1 MFQCNETKNR
11 PSGKDTLPALCRRLH
26 SRDIGSR
33 DNSAPEAR
41 EGGQARLWVSRDFQE
56 LERRR
61 REGGWGPRFSAG
73 SLLGPSGRARSSWA
87 WPCAG
92 PSWTMAVLPLR
103 LRCLHAGSVS
113 LEQSHP
119 RMRRDELLHREPR
132 RCRDSQGH
140 ARPHLWVLPEP
151 SQRGT
156 QGKGVQWT
164 PWLLCS
170 VVSCHHPLLLVFLLP
185 SGWQGGFRSHGTR
198 SRFLTW
204 APCAQSRRSRPL
216 AVLCVPYR
224 LSGKDPHPRHTHATT
239 YTRAHVCTVHTRT
252 LCPQALTTADST
264 WPATFSRIN
273 SWLFFGN

>member
-1 MFQCNETKNR
+1 MFHCNETKSR
-11 PSGKDTLPALCRRLH
+11 PTGKDTLPALCRRLH

-33 DNSAPEAR
+33 DNSAPQHGREDRQDCGFLVIFRNWRGGEGKEA
-41 EGGQARLWVSRDFQE
+41 GGRVSQQDLCWDPQ
-56 LERRR
+56 
-61 REGGWGPRFSAG
+61 GGPGRPGR
-73 SLLGPSGRARSSWA
+73 GRA
-87 WPCAG
+87 PG
-92 PSWTMAVLPLR
+92 LPGQWQCSR
-103 LRCLHAGSVS
+103 RGSGASTRARCRWSRA
-113 LEQSHP
+113 HP

-239 YTRAHVCTVHTRT
+239 YTRAHVCTVHTHT